1 MTGLAHGP
9 RTTWLV
15 GGAAALAVVAI
26 AVVLLLRHAPAE
38 EGSTVPSPSAAP
50 TTAPPAD
57 GRTPTSVVVTFAEWS
72 TASGAVEAA
81 GLADVVES
89 GGTCTLTLTQGAATV
104 TTSITAEPDAASTS
118 CGTLTVPRADLAP
131 GRWTGVLRYASTA
144 SVGESA
150 SFTIEVP
157 S

>member
-1 MTGLAHGP
+1 
-9 RTTWLV
+9 
-15 GGAAALAVVAI
+15 
-26 AVVLLLRHAPAE
+26 
-38 EGSTVPSPSAAP
+38 
-50 TTAPPAD
+50 
-57 GRTPTSVVVTFAEWS
+57 
-72 TASGAVEAA
+72 
-81 GLADVVES
+81 
-89 GGTCTLTLTQGAATV
+89 GTCTLTLTQGAATV